1 MRSLADGRS
10 MTVKQADK
18 GSCVVVYDRND
29 YIVEGQKQLG
39 NENMILILWDLVDKS
54 NKKFRNLDSQGKIAR
69 EEIKYF
75 TCEYQKA
82 THLG

>member
-1 MRSLADGRS
+1 
-10 MTVKQADK
+10 
-18 GSCVVVYDRND
+18 
-29 YIVEGQKQLG
+29 
-39 NENMILILWDLVDKS
+39 MILILWDLVDKS

-75 TCEYQKA
+75 TYEYQKA